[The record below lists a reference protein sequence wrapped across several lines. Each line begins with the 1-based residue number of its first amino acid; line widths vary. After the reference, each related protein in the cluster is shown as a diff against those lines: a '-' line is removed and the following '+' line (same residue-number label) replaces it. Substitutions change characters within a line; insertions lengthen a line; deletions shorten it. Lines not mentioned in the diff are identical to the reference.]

1 MEFISEYYLYI
12 IIAMFLF
19 FAAAE
24 MIIPL
29 NKNGGRVTF
38 RWFTNLSMTL
48 FIVLIFKLG
57 APVLALL
64 TASAAQYLEFG
75 LYNNLDLSLPLV
87 LLLGIVTLDLKQY
100 LFHRLVHYFDSL
112 WLIHQVHHSDVE
124 IDLTTGFR
132 FHPLEAILSELM
144 NIIVIV
150 VFGIPVEVLLL
161 RYLLTFFANF
171 FTHCNIHIPPTLDR
185 YLKWILVTPSMH
197 RLHHAVDIRASNQN
211 FGALFSF
218 WDRIFGTYMS
228 QHPESGQGID
238 GKGIVY
244 GLRDYREPGKLNLAL
259 LMLMPFKRS
268 QTNQE
273 ESPSV

>member
-1 MEFISEYYLYI
+1 MEFISEYYLFI
-12 IIAMFLF
+12 IIAMFVF

-29 NKNGGRVTF
+29 NKSSGRVAF
-38 RWFTNLSMTL
+38 RWFTNFSMTL

-57 APVLALL
+57 APVVAIL
-64 TASAAQYLEFG
+64 TASSAQYFEFG

-87 LLLGIVTLDLKQY
+87 LLLGVTTLDLKQY
-100 LFHRLVHYFDSL
+100 LFHRLVHYFDFL
-112 WLIHQVHHSDVE
+112 WRIHQVHHSDVE

-132 FHPLEAILSELM
+132 FHPLEAILSALL
-144 NIIVIV
+144 NIIVIA
-150 VFGIPVEVLLL
+150 VFGIAAEVLLL

-171 FTHCNIHIPPTLDR
+171 LSHGNFYIAATLDR

-197 RLHHAVDIRASNQN
+197 HLHHALDIRASNHN
-211 FGALFSF
+211 FGVLFSF

-228 QHPESGQGID
+228 EHPESGQEIDVRGID
-238 GKGIVY
+238 Y

-259 LMLMPFKRS
+259 LMSMPFKKS
-268 QTNQE
+268 QASQE
-273 ESPSV
+273 KSPVA

>member
-1 MEFISEYYLYI
+1 MEFISEYFLLI
-12 IIAMFLF
+12 IIAMFVF

-29 NKNGGRVTF
+29 DKSDGRVIF
-38 RWFTNLSMTL
+38 RWFTNFSMTL
-48 FIVLIFKLG
+48 FIVLIFKFGGPL
-57 APVLALL
+57 LAILI
-64 TASAAQYLEFG
+64 ASSAQYFEFG

-132 FHPLEAILSELM
+132 FHPLEAILSELV

-150 VFGIPVEVLLL
+150 VFGIAVEVLLL
-161 RYLLTFFANF
+161 RYLLTYFANF
-171 FTHCNIHIPPTLDR
+171 FTHCNITIAPTLDR

-228 QHPESGQGID
+228 QHPESGQEIYE
-238 GKGIVY
+238 KGAAY

-268 QTNQE
+268 QAAQE
-273 ESPSV
+273 ESSSV

>member
-1 MEFISEYYLYI
+1 MKFISEYYLYI

-29 NKNGGRVTF
+29 SKSGGRVTF

-48 FIVLIFKLG
+48 FIVLMFKLVD
-57 APVLALL
+57 PVLAIL
-64 TASAAQYLEFG
+64 TASSAQYFEFG

-100 LFHRLVHYFDSL
+100 LFHRLVHYYDFL
-112 WLIHQVHHSDVE
+112 WCIHKVHHSDVE

-132 FHPLEAILSELM
+132 FHPLEAVLSALV
-144 NIIVIV
+144 NIIVIA
-150 VFGIPVEVLLL
+150 VFGIAVEVLLL

-171 FTHCNIHIPPTLDR
+171 FTHGNFYMPPTLDR

-197 RLHHAVDIRASNQN
+197 HLHHALDIRASNKN
-211 FGALFSF
+211 FGVLFSF

-228 QHPESGQGID
+228 EHPRSGHAID
-238 GKGIVY
+238 GKGIKY
-244 GLRDYREPGKLNLAL
+244 GLQDYREPGKLNFIL

-268 QTNQE
+268 QASQE
-273 ESPSV
+273 ESTGV